1 MTEAGFAD
9 RFAALLNDVDLVTFD
24 VFDTALVRAV
34 FHPEDVYLQLAHAAR
49 TTGLVSSGR
58 FARIDIA
65 RMRRDAEHNARRL
78 AWKREGRAEVRL
90 DEIYALFGTLLD
102 VDANVLDRLMRLEM
116 QIERA
121 QSVRNP
127 FVAGLHE
134 TALRAGKRTGFLS
147 DMYLDHS
154 VIRQM
159 LERAGYTE
167 FEFLRVSSTAFQTKA
182 RGSLYRRLL
191 GDCGDSPARWLH
203 IGDNPDSDLR
213 IPREL
218 GIRTLHYEKVATRLQ
233 ADPVAARRLLA
244 WRPAPRAGIE
254 SRLFHSICAGLVA
267 SRQYCNPDSA
277 DSASEASF
285 WADWGYRHCG
295 PLLAGFGTWLVDRLR
310 RLDASPTYF
319 LARDGFLTKRAVD
332 RILASGSAASGD
344 ISTAYLFASRR
355 SYNFAAITQVDDDS
369 LAFLTAG
376 TSALSVRQF
385 LARIDIDA
393 DRHSAEVQRAG
404 FSSPEELVRNARQM
418 RSLRKL
424 LKSLEARIVDRA
436 QAEFATLKHYFIE
449 QGLLDRNLIA
459 VIDLGWHGSLQRALE
474 TLLRRM
480 GSKARIVGLYL
491 GTFAPARRHTALGL
505 SMAGYL
511 CENGLPSR
519 MDRTVKLSVEIIEW
533 MFSAPHGSLRRFVE
547 TPNGVEPL
555 LAEFEFEPILWDRA
569 QSVQHGALEFLD
581 DYLAR
586 WHGLSLPDVPPHSAV
601 GALGPALERP
611 TLEEAIA
618 LGDMK
623 HVEGFGHVA
632 IERYV
637 ARPAGNLRDPLSYP
651 RLLKGY
657 RDSFWRAGYSRRML
671 SAAFPQ

>member
-1 MTEAGFAD
+1 MTEVGFAD
-9 RFAALLNDVDLVTFD
+9 RFAVLLNDVDLVTFD
-24 VFDTALVRAV
+24 VFDTALVRGV
-34 FHPEDVYLQLAHAAR
+34 LRPEDLFLQLAHAAR
-49 TTGLVSSGR
+49 TTGLLSPGHC
-58 FARIDIA
+58 ARVDIA
-65 RMRRDAEHNARRL
+65 RARSDAEHKARRQ

-102 VDANVLDRLMRLEM
+102 LDANVLDRLMRLET
-116 QIERA
+116 QLERA
-121 QSVRNP
+121 QNVRNP
-127 FVAGLHE
+127 FVAGLHDI
-134 TALRAGKRTGFLS
+134 ALRAGKRTGFLS
-147 DMYLDHS
+147 DMYLDQS
-154 VIRQM
+154 LIRQM
-159 LERAGYTE
+159 LEDAGYTG

-182 RGSLYRRLL
+182 GGALYRRVL
-191 GDCGDSPARWLH
+191 GDCGVSPERWLH

-218 GIRTLHYEKVATRLQ
+218 GIRTLHYEKVSLRLQ
-233 ADPVAARRLLA
+233 ADPVAARRHLA

-254 SRLFHSICAGLVA
+254 SRLFRSICAGLV
-267 SRQYCNPDSA
+267 SNRRYCNPDPA
-277 DSASEASF
+277 DSKSEGGF
-285 WADWGYRHCG
+285 WTDWGYRHGG
-295 PLLAGFGTWLVDRLR
+295 PLLAGFGSWLVDRLR
-310 RLDASPTYF
+310 RLEASQVYF

-332 RILASGSAASGD
+332 RILATSSAGNGD

-355 SYNFAAITQVDDDS
+355 SYNFAAITQLDDDS
-369 LAFLTAG
+369 LAFLTTG
-376 TSALSVRQF
+376 TSTLSARQF
-385 LARIDIDA
+385 LARIDIDI

-404 FSSPEELVRNARQM
+404 FSSPDELVRNARQM

-424 LKSLEARIVDRA
+424 LQSLEARILDQA
-436 QAEFATLKHYFIE
+436 QAEFATLKRYFIE

-459 VIDLGWHGSLQRALE
+459 VIDLGWHGSLQRAVA

-480 GSKARIVGLYL
+480 GSKARTVGLYL

-505 SMAGYL
+505 TMAGYL

-547 TPNGVEPL
+547 TPKGVEPV
-555 LAEFEFEPILWDRA
+555 LAEFDFEPIRWDRA
-569 QSVQHGALEFLD
+569 HSVQHGALEFLD

-586 WHGLSLPDVPPHSAV
+586 WRGLSLPDVPPQAAV
-601 GALGPALERP
+601 GALGRALKRP
-611 TLEEAIA
+611 SLEEAIA

-637 ARPAGNLRDPLSYP
+637 ARPSGSLRDPLSYP

-657 RDSFWRAGYSRRML
+657 RDSFWRAGYARRML
-671 SAAFPQ
+671 SAGGQQ